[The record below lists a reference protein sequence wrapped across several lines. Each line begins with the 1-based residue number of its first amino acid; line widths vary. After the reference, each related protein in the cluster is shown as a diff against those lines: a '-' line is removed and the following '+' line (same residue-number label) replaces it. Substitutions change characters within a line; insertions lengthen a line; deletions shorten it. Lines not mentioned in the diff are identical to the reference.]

1 MTDST
6 GGHRCPE
13 CGAPR
18 GQDNTPSCDCTRRAS
33 DALRDA
39 RTAEQ
44 AAAEDFDP
52 LRIRPYVDLAGA
64 GAGADGGKTEPLP
77 VAQPATM
84 PLRAVPEPAGAD
96 AEPGDAYGTSP
107 DPGESRRRR
116 PRWALVLSVAGAVI
130 GILAVAGFASG
141 LFSHVTPTRDG
152 AAPEDVRE
160 SVPDV
165 TPGAGSP
172 SAAPV
177 TSRAPTSAVPS
188 ASAGASVSPTAPPS
202 RTAS

>member
-1 MTDST
+1 MTDTT
-6 GGHRCPE
+6 GVHRCPE

-18 GQDNTPSCDCTRRAS
+18 GRDNTPSCDCTRRAS

-52 LRIRPYVDLAGA
+52 LRIRPYVDLSGAGAEAGAAADAGTWTEA
-64 GAGADGGKTEPLP
+64 GAGADGRAAADGGRTRPLP
-77 VAQPATM
+77 VVEPATM
-84 PLRAVPEPAGAD
+84 PLRVVREAVGAG
-96 AEPGDAYGTSP
+96 AEPGEASVTSP
-107 DPGESRRRR
+107 GRGEPRRRR
-116 PRWALVLSVAGAVI
+116 PRWVLALSIAGAVI

-141 LFSHVTPTRDG
+141 MFSQATPTRDT

-165 TPGAGSP
+165 TPSTESP
-172 SAAPV
+172 
-177 TSRAPTSAVPS
+177 
-188 ASAGASVSPTAPPS
+188 
-202 RTAS
+202 